1 MTNTIGDFWR
11 MIWEQKSAAIVM
23 LTELEEGGQ
32 VGIIGVFCT
41 LLTTRIVP
49 IISTV

>member
-32 VGIIGVFCT
+32 VGIIGVLC
-41 LLTTRIVP
+41 TTRIVP